1 MKYEE
6 LGKGV
11 VKRTERRVLGL
22 FIDGTGLDRA
32 TRRIS
37 RKVDMSALVRGV
49 TSGLTASIA
58 RYYTLIPYGDDSRQR
73 AFLDAVT
80 RAGLTVI
87 VKRLPPK
94 GVSRQVSV
102 DVEMAAD
109 IIAFSLGHSLF
120 SDLSQYRSVQIAD
133 GSRDGGAEA
142 EFSAVSRL
150 PGLFPVR
157 SAQFKLRQRQGVEEA
172 GRSKTEIRPPP
183 GQGDAGRAAAV
194 ETQNTAPDKAMSASS
209 PILPHNR
216 IVTVVCPGRDL
227 VYPISLARE
236 LGVDTVTADFGQFNT
251 GDILKSAA
259 KWIDLS
265 DSETIWRE

>member
-11 VKRTERRVLGL
+11 VRRREKRSIGL

-32 TRRIS
+32 TRRIN
-37 RKVDMSALVRGV
+37 RKVDLSALVRGV
-49 TSGLTASIA
+49 ASGLTPVVA
-58 RYYTLIPYGDDSRQR
+58 RYYTLVPNEDDSRQR
-73 AFLDAVT
+73 AFLDAVA

-102 DVEMAAD
+102 DLEMASD
-109 IIAFSLGHSLF
+109 IIAFSLGVTEFGQTNQYLP
-120 SDLSQYRSVQIAD
+120 SDHVARQMIADTGLTEGANGEYSSRESRVEQSAAAATSPENRSV
-133 GSRDGGAEA
+133 
-142 EFSAVSRL
+142 V
-150 PGLFPVR
+150 
-157 SAQFKLRQRQGVEEA
+157 
-172 GRSKTEIRPPP
+172 
-183 GQGDAGRAAAV
+183 
-194 ETQNTAPDKAMSASS
+194 
-209 PILPHNR
+209 
-216 IVTVVCPGRDL
+216 VVCPSREL
-227 VYPISLARE
+227 AYPMSLARE
-236 LGVDTVTADFGQFNT
+236 IGVDTTTADFGQFTT